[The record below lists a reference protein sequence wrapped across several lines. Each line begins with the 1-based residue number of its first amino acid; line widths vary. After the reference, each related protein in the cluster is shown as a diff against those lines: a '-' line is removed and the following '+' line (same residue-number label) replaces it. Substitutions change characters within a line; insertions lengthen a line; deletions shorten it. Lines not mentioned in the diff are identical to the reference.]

1 MNMKVAPYASLIG
14 TTKQTLYTL
23 IKRGEVVVVYV
34 NGKRMVDVEKS
45 TERLRSLGK
54 IDEHGKYLP
63 RGRSVKTVEDIN
75 GRNELPMDGEIE
87 VNTKPTKRNL
97 DSYTPPARKKK
108 EDTSDK
114 SVAEVGEVLIDENMP
129 EDLKEM
135 LDSAYNP
142 KDMVQIIN
150 TYWQGRKN
158 RQAYEREKRISI
170 LMSEARAVED
180 MIFTEASERFG
191 NLHVD
196 MRNKFPNLDPGVY
209 EWLKQSVDNIK
220 ESMQEIACVD

>member
-1 MNMKVAPYASLIG
+1 MKVAPYASLIG

-34 NGKRMVDVEKS
+34 NGKRMIDVEKS
-45 TERLRSLGK
+45 TDRLRSLGK

-63 RGRSVKTVEDIN
+63 RGRSAK
-75 GRNELPMDGEIE
+75 LPTDCKRESQLPIDGEIE
-87 VNTKPTKRNL
+87 VATKVSKRSL
-97 DSYTPPARKKK
+97 DDYTPPPRQKK
-108 EDTSDK
+108 EEDTTETK
-114 SVAEVGEVLIDENMP
+114 STSEVGEVLIDENMP
-129 EDLKEM
+129 DDLKEL

-150 TYWQGRKN
+150 TYWQGKKN
-158 RQAYEREKRISI
+158 RQAYEREKGISI
-170 LMSEARAVED
+170 LMSEARAVQD

-196 MRNKFPNLDPGVY
+196 LRNSFPNLQKEVY
-209 EWLKQSVDNIK
+209 DWVKQKVDSIK
-220 ESMQEIACVD
+220 ESMQETTCAN